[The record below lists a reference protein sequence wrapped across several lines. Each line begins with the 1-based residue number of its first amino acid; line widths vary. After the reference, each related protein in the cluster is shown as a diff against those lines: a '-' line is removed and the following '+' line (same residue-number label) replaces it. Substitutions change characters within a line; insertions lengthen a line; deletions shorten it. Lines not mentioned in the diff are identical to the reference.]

1 MKDTNYRVVV
11 TRDEAGWWAASVVGI
26 DGAHTEA
33 RTLAALDHE
42 VREVIALVLDLPDG
56 AESLLDLI
64 WDIHTDDDEV
74 DRQAADLRA
83 ERMKLFE
90 AERELTSRT
99 AMLAHRLRQRYS
111 VRDVATML
119 GLSPQRVSQIAP
131 EGRSRTAA

>member
-1 MKDTNYRVVV
+1 MASMKDTNYRVVV

-74 DRQAADLRA
+74 DRRPPTCA
-83 ERMKLFE
+83 
-90 AERELTSRT
+90 
-99 AMLAHRLRQRYS
+99 
-111 VRDVATML
+111 
-119 GLSPQRVSQIAP
+119 LS
-131 EGRSRTAA
+131 G